1 MQISEERNGIGACGE
16 QSRHD
21 KDKPGR
27 HRKYLGLILL
37 AGLGIGTA
45 RADLITNGGFESG
58 FTDWTVVNETGSFP
72 AGDWFVQ
79 SGTTSPV
86 NGFPVPAPPG
96 GVNAAMTDQGGAGS
110 HALLQSFTVDP
121 ASIVTLSFDLFVNN
135 RAGGFFTPASLDFNT
150 IPNQQA
156 RVDILTAGAGAFDLG
171 SAVVDNVLTPTANSA
186 NYVHYSFD
194 LTSAIGGGGA
204 FQIRFAEVDN
214 QLFFN
219 LGVDNVSIQASPSAV
234 PEPRSWGMLALILL
248 GLGGMRRLAA
258 R

>member
-1 MQISEERNGIGACGE
+1 MQISAKRKGIRACREE
-16 QSRHD
+16 SRHETHES
-21 KDKPGR
+21 GR

-58 FTDWTVVNETGSFP
+58 FTGWTTANETGSN
-72 AGDWFVQ
+72 GDWFVQ
-79 SGTTSPV
+79 SGMTSPL

-96 GVNAAMTDQGGAGS
+96 GINAAMTDQGGPGS

-121 ASIVTLSFDLFVNN
+121 ASTVALSFDLFVNN
-135 RAGGFFTPASLDFNT
+135 LAGGFFTPASLDFNT

-171 SAVVDNVLTPTANSA
+171 SAVVDNVLTPSSNST

-194 LTSAIGGGGA
+194 LTNAIGSGGT

-214 QLFFN
+214 LSSFN
-219 LGVDNVSIQASPSAV
+219 LGVDNVSIQTSPSAV
-234 PEPRSWGMLALILL
+234 PEPRSWAALALILL
-248 GLGGMRRLAA
+248 GLGGMRRL
-258 R
+258 RVH

>member
-1 MQISEERNGIGACGE
+1 MQISAKRKGIRACREE
-16 QSRHD
+16 SRHETHES
-21 KDKPGR
+21 GR

-58 FTDWTVVNETGSFP
+58 FTGWTTVNETGSFP
-72 AGDWFVQ
+72 AGSWFVQ
-79 SGTTSPV
+79 SGTTSPI

-96 GVNAAMTDQGGAGS
+96 GIDAAMTDQSGAGS

-121 ASIVTLSFDLFVNN
+121 ASTVTLSFDLFVNN
-135 RAGGFFTPASLDFNT
+135 LASGFFTPASLDFNT

-171 SAVVDNVLTPTANSA
+171 SSVVDNVLTPSANSTS
-186 NYVHYSFD
+186 YVHYSFD
-194 LTSAIGGGGA
+194 LTNAIGSGGT

-234 PEPRSWGMLALILL
+234 PEPRSWGMLVVILL
-248 GLGGMRRLAA
+248 GLGGMRRLTIH
-258 R
+258 